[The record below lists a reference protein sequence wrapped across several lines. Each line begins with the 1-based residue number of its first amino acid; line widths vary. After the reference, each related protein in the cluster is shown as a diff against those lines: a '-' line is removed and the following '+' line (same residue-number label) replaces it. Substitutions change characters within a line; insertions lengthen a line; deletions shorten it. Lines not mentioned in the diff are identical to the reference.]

1 MEPIRAQRIIEP
13 TKTYI
18 LQFIYKEGNGWAF
31 VNAQSPKQAESIFK
45 IQTKYGEAKV
55 TAIKETRWF
64 GNNIQLCYEGAVT
77 TIPTINISPLLQE
90 IIDKADVFD
99 SLEEYINGVI
109 TKNYYDK
116 NEIDD
121 KFKNIVIP
129 SDFDIDLSDYYNKSE
144 VDNKIETKFRQTI
157 PYIKNGNWW
166 VDNTDTGV
174 QAQGP
179 TGPTGANGKDGKDGV
194 NGINGQNGYT
204 PTIIIG
210 ANGNWYIDGVD
221 TGKTSRGPMGPSGSG
236 SGATAGMGPF
246 SDAVNYKTTNWDS
259 SVGDCPPFEWILV
272 TTDENSNDVTKA
284 IWYIGQN
291 TFIDAFGGIVQST
304 T

>member
-1 MEPIRAQRIIEP
+1 LKESKLSVVACSENSNVDYKVYLKENKFYEKDYLEKDNQ
-13 TKTYI
+13 YI
-18 LQFIYKEGNGWAF
+18 A
-31 VNAQSPKQAESIFK
+31 
-45 IQTKYGEAKV
+45 
-55 TAIKETRWF
+55 
-64 GNNIQLCYEGAVT
+64 
-77 TIPTINISPLLQE
+77 
-90 IIDKADVFD
+90 
-99 SLEEYINGVI
+99 SLI
-109 TKNYYDK
+109 
-116 NEIDD
+116 
-121 KFKNIVIP
+121 
-129 SDFDIDLSDYYNKSE
+129 
-144 VDNKIETKFRQTI
+144 NKIETKFRQTI

-179 TGPTGANGKDGKDGV
+179 TGPAGANGKDGKDGV

-236 SGATAGMGPF
+236 SGAMAGMGPF
-246 SDAVNYKTTNWDS
+246 SDAVNYKTTNWDN

>member
-1 MEPIRAQRIIEP
+1 MEPTRAQRIMEP

-109 TKNYYDK
+109 TKN
-116 NEIDD
+116 
-121 KFKNIVIP
+121 FP
-129 SDFDIDLSDYYNKSE
+129 SGFDIDLSDYYNKSE
-144 VDNKIETKFRQTI
+144 VDDEIETKFKRTI

-166 VDNTDTGV
+166 VNGADTGT

-179 TGPTGANGKDGKDGV
+179 AGADGKDGV
-194 NGINGQNGYT
+194 DGTDGTDGTNGQDGHT
-204 PTIIIG
+204 PRITIG
-210 ANGNWYIDGVD
+210 ANEHWYIDGVD
-221 TGKTSRGPMGPSGSG
+221 SGQTSRGPQGFPGSGGG
-236 SGATAGMGPF
+236 SGAMAGKGPF
-246 SDAVNYKTTNWDS
+246 SDAIAYKAANSDSTTQ
-259 SVGDCPPFEWILV
+259 DCLPFEWLLEASDGNGNTII
-272 TTDENSNDVTKA
+272 KA

-291 TFIDAFGGIVQST
+291 TFIDAFGGIVRST